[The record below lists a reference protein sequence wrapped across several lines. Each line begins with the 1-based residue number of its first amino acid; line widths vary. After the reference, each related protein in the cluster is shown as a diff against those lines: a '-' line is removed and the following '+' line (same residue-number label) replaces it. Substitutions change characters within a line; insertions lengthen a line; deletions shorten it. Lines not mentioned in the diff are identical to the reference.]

1 MASAQPRLRVFAG
14 PNGSGKSTIHEILK
28 DDPEINISR
37 VQLRV
42 SQGGHDVPEDLIRSI
57 GLLDDACA
65 AAHRAYIFDNS
76 GQAHQCIAEVIDG
89 TAMIIQV
96 DALPA
101 WFTGTALWR
110 SFIAGDDLPADESS

>member
-1 MASAQPRLRVFAG
+1 VFAG

-42 SQGGHDVPEDLIRSI
+42 SQGGHDVPEDLIRSRYVRSI

-76 GQAHQCIAEVIDG
+76 GQAHQCIA
-89 TAMIIQV
+89 
-96 DALPA
+96 
-101 WFTGTALWR
+101 
-110 SFIAGDDLPADESS
+110 